1 MDDDNEKEQFAQEI
15 FDSGGVQ
22 LDKTDDGIKGH
33 LAIDAAN
40 PLQIFDRLN
49 ELEIDMVKRAGHDL
63 RKIESVGRFI
73 DDVRFKAKTMLA
85 KVGVHVDI
93 DIKES
98 NIPAE
103 ISEPIE
109 I

>member
-1 MDDDNEKEQFAQEI
+1 MDDNEKEQFVQMI

-22 LDKTDDGIKGH
+22 LDKTDDGIKVH
-33 LAIDAAN
+33 LAIDSEN
-40 PLQIFDRLN
+40 PLQIFDTLN

-63 RKIESVGRFI
+63 RKIEAASRFV
-73 DDVRFKAKTMLA
+73 DDVRFKAKTMLE
-85 KVGVHVDI
+85 KIGVHVDV

-98 NIPAE
+98 SIPAE